1 MATGAMSSRSG
12 RVRAIFLAVLPLHAS
27 ATFTVNWLTSP
38 VPHGGIVMANGGGWG
53 SDATHTSLNVVLT
66 DGNGSRS
73 VLPVLDITPSGV
85 KFELP
90 PRPSGAAS
98 DFAAYDVEVCRV
110 GDPATCSAPVALNT
124 PDVWWWQVGSL
135 DQRCSTPPHGASI
148 LLSAHSG

>member
-1 MATGAMSSRSG
+1 
-12 RVRAIFLAVLPLHAS
+12 
-27 ATFTVNWLTSP
+27 
-38 VPHGGIVMANGGGWG
+38 MANGGGWG

-135 DQRCSTPPHGASI
+135 DQRCSTPPHGASL